1 MKKILTLTLCTLLGY
16 TSFSQ
21 KQITLEDIWAKPT
34 FRAKGINEIRSMN
47 NGENYCV
54 LTNESIEKYN
64 YTSKD
69 KIGDILEFSQLNFGN
84 DNEKNI
90 VADYNFSQD
99 EKKILLSL
107 NPEYIYRH
115 SYLADYYIYN
125 IETKELFPLSKNGK
139 QRLADFSPNAEMVA
153 FVRDNNIF
161 VVDLKTK
168 VEKQITKDGK
178 FNEIINGTTDWVY
191 EEEFGITKGFFW
203 NASSSEIAYY
213 RFDESRVKEFSF
225 TIWGELYTQE
235 YKYKYPKAGED
246 NSIVDVYVYDLNKD
260 THKMIDLGSDKD
272 YYLPRMQWT
281 NKENELIIHKLNR
294 LQNHYEVYLV
304 NTDNFEKKTIYTET
318 NKCYIDEPS
327 DFFFLKDNENFIL
340 KSEKSGY
347 WNIYMV
353 SLKDG
358 KIKPIT
364 NNNYDIES
372 ISFIDEKEKK
382 IYYTAAKSSPINRE
396 LLVIGFNGKGEKQL
410 SKQEGTYSADFS
422 KTGKYYI
429 SNYSDANTPSI
440 YTVNN
445 QKGEEIIVLEDN
457 TQLRDRIKEY
467 GDEKKEFS
475 SFKTSEGIDINYW
488 IIKPSNMEKGKK
500 YPVLFFVYSGPS
512 SQEVLNSQ
520 RRNIDTYWYK
530 MLAQKGYITICVD
543 PRGTGMRGEAFRKA
557 TYLQLG
563 KYESDDIIEA
573 AKYFGS
579 LDYID
584 KNRIGIF
591 GWSYGGY
598 MSSICITKGADVFS
612 SAIAVAPVTNWRYYD
627 NIYTE
632 RFMRTPQ
639 ENGTNYDINSPINFV
654 DKLKGNYL
662 LIHGTADDNVHFQN
676 AIDMSTALIN
686 ANKQF
691 EQFSYPNKNHGIYGG
706 NTRLHLYTLMTDF
719 ILRKL

>member
-1 MKKILTLTLCTLLGY
+1 
-16 TSFSQ
+16 
-21 KQITLEDIWAKPT
+21 
-34 FRAKGINEIRSMN
+34 
-47 NGENYCV
+47 
-54 LTNESIEKYN
+54 
-64 YTSKD
+64 
-69 KIGDILEFSQLNFGN
+69 LEFSQLNFGN

-139 QRLADFSPNAEMVA
+139 QRLAEFSPNAEMVA

-213 RFDESRVKEFSF
+213 RFDESKVKEFSF

-260 THKMIDLGSDKD
+260 THKLIDLGSDKD

-281 NKENELIIHKLNR
+281 NKENELVIHKLNR

-347 WNIYMV
+347 RIIYMV

-358 KIKPIT
+358 KVKPIT

-457 TQLRDRIKEY
+457 IQLRDRIKEY